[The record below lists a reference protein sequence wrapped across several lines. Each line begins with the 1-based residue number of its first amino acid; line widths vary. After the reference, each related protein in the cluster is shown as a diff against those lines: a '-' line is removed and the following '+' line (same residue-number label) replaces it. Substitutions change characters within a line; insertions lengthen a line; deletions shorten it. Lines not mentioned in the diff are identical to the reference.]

1 MEKKLFSNSVFS
13 PVIIGSST
21 GFGTNGDKHYEV
33 VFSLAIVWMDG
44 INRIVYRHLEVMVIG
59 QFIMIEL
66 LERDST
72 AFQDILSVIRQ
83 HPELKEWRVD
93 DEPVLSFPG
102 LVIYPCRRK
111 VFRNQQEIYLTH
123 KEYEILLL
131 LVIHKGW
138 VLTYNQIYE
147 KVWKD
152 CPAGNERNI
161 ISFHICN
168 LREKLYRAS
177 SNVPFT
183 IRSVREVGYCFEMK
197 E

>member
-1 MEKKLFSNSVFS
+1 
-13 PVIIGSST
+13 
-21 GFGTNGDKHYEV
+21 
-33 VFSLAIVWMDG
+33 
-44 INRIVYRHLEVMVIG
+44 MVIG

-152 CPAGNERNI
+152 CPAGCCGQA
-161 ISFHICN
+161 F
-168 LREKLYRAS
+168 L
-177 SNVPFT
+177 
-183 IRSVREVGYCFEMK
+183 
-197 E
+197 